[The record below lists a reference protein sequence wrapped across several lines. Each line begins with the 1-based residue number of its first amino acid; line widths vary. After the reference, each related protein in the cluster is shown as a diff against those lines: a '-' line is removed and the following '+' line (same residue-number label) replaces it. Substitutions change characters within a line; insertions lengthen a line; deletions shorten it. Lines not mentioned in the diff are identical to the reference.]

1 MELENLYA
9 LYRQYPCVCTDTRQI
24 RKDALFFCLKG
35 ENFDGN
41 TFAAEALEQGAAYVV
56 VDNPQY
62 VLNERCL
69 LVEDVLHTLQQL
81 AHFHR
86 RQLSVP
92 IIGVTGTNGKTTT
105 KELLTAVLSRKYR
118 VTSTQGNLNNHIGV
132 PLTLLSIRPDTEIAV
147 VEMGANH
154 PGEIATLCQWVEPDF
169 GLITNIGKAH
179 LEGFG
184 TYEEIIRTKTA
195 LYRSVASRRGMLFVH
210 ADDSLLMRQ
219 AENLASIP
227 DLPSL
232 LPWYLDHGFGPD
244 WQAGKRN
251 IALYT
256 YGSSEEANCQG
267 CLHVDGLYLSFDLQA
282 GESSLKVDTRLV
294 GQYNF
299 DNAMAAC
306 AVGRFFKVDDT
317 DIMAALQAYTPSNSR
332 SQILEK
338 ANVRIVMDAYNANPS
353 SMEQALHNFAR
364 VVSERKILVL
374 GDMRE
379 LGVNSVTEHQKIVEW
394 IEDAHF
400 MEVFLLGEEFA
411 KTTAPESW
419 KFKDMESLKQALRV
433 NLDER
438 PVLLLVKGSRGMRM
452 ERVLE
457 IFG

>member
-41 TFAAEALEQGAAYVV
+41 TFAAEALEEGAAYAV

-62 VLNERCL
+62 VLDARCL
-69 LVEDVLHTLQQL
+69 LVEDVLQTLQQL

-86 RQLSVP
+86 RQLDIPV
-92 IIGVTGTNGKTTT
+92 IGVTGTNGKTTT

-118 VTSTQGNLNNHIGV
+118 VASTQGNLNNHIGV
-132 PLTLLSIRPDTEIAV
+132 PLTLLSIRPDSEIAV

-154 PGEIATLCQWVEPDF
+154 PGEIAALCQLVEPDF

-195 LYRSVASRRGMLFVH
+195 LYRSVASRRGLLFVH
-210 ADDSLLMRQ
+210 ADDELLMRQ
-219 AENLASIP
+219 AGELATIP
-227 DLPSL
+227 DIPTLN
-232 LPWYLDHGFGPD
+232 PWYLDHGFGPD
-244 WQAGKRN
+244 WQTGSRS
-251 IALYT
+251 ITMYT
-256 YGSSEEANCQG
+256 YGSTEDANCRG
-267 CLHVDGLYLSFDLQA
+267 RLHAAGLYLSFDLLA
-282 GESSLKVDTRLV
+282 DESAHRVDTRLV

-306 AVGRFFKVDDT
+306 AVGRFFGVEDA
-317 DIMAALQAYTPSNSR
+317 DIVAALQDYTPSNSR

-338 ANVRIVMDAYNANPS
+338 GPLRIVMDAYNANPS
-353 SMEQALHNFAR
+353 SMEHALRNFAR
-364 VVSERKILVL
+364 IAAERKILVL

-379 LGVNSVTEHQKIVEW
+379 LGADSVGEHQKIVDLMEG
-394 IEDAHF
+394 EHF
-400 MEVFLLGEEFA
+400 TDVFLLGDEFG
-411 KTTAPESW
+411 KTDAPENW
-419 KFKDMESLKQALRV
+419 KFKDMESLKQALRT
-433 NLDER
+433 
-438 PVLLLVKGSRGMRM
+438 VLNGQPAFLLVKGSRGMRM

-457 IFG
+457 LFA